1 MSLHN
6 MRNLRDQE
14 IIVVQKAF
22 LILLFSNMKMH
33 YDPRCSMH
41 SYFIWSVRNGYNK
54 FSHKET

>member
-33 YDPRCSMH
+33 
-41 SYFIWSVRNGYNK
+41 
-54 FSHKET
+54 